1 MFSGSRVRSRLRA
14 STSSCPCL
22 THSSARS
29 MSRTT
34 GRILDL
40 RISLA
45 KRWQQKSALGATVSR
60 SKMRATLRVM
70 PNALGLLPADENA
83 YERNNRW
90 MLESAARF
98 GDNKIA
104 FISLWNGH
112 GGDGPGGAHHFMADV
127 RRKTA
132 RIYWLDTRK
141 LWD

>member
-1 MFSGSRVRSRLRA
+1 LFSFG
-14 STSSCPCL
+14 
-22 THSSARS
+22 
-29 MSRTT
+29 
-34 GRILDL
+34 L

-60 SKMRATLRVM
+60 CKNEGRRCASCPMRWDRCRPTRTLTK
-70 PNALGLLPADENA
+70 
-83 YERNNRW
+83 RNNRW
-90 MLESAARF
+90 MLESPARF

-104 FISLWNGH
+104 FISLWNGQ
-112 GGDGPGGAHHFMADV
+112 GGDGPGGAHHFMANV

>member
-1 MFSGSRVRSRLRA
+1 MNPKTIGHVCSRLVYAFHWRNVG
-14 STSSCPCL
+14 SKNRHL
-22 THSSARS
+22 AR
-29 MSRTT
+29 RY
-34 GRILDL
+34 
-40 RISLA
+40 LA
-45 KRWQQKSALGATVSR
+45 A
-60 SKMRATLRVM
+60 KMRATLRVI
-70 PNALGLLPADENA
+70 PNALGLLPADESA

-104 FISLWNGH
+104 FISLWNSQ

>member
-1 MFSGSRVRSRLRA
+1 
-14 STSSCPCL
+14 
-22 THSSARS
+22 
-29 MSRTT
+29 
-34 GRILDL
+34 
-40 RISLA
+40 
-45 KRWQQKSALGATVSR
+45 
-60 SKMRATLRVM
+60 MRATLRVI
-70 PNALGLLPADENA
+70 PNALGLLPADESA

-104 FISLWNGH
+104 FISLWNSQ